1 MIAKCYGLQG
11 VRRWLLCKSNL
22 CNIPGSLIQLSN
34 SRIST
39 SSWHQ
44 LVPENKALYSGKWE
58 SSLSGKSFPVFNPA
72 TGERLR
78 SVPACSKEECE
89 VCINTTS
96 VSQKEWASKSPDE
109 RSSIIRKW
117 ADTIRENVDSL
128 TALITAENGKSSS
141 DARTEVLSGILA
153 LEWYAEEARRVFGR
167 YVPSLR
173 SHSKKQLIIHQPVG
187 VVGVITPWNFPLSM
201 ITRKAGAA
209 LASGCSV
216 IVKPSEDT
224 PLSAL
229 AVSYLGVEKA
239 GIPPGV
245 LNVITAAAGE
255 EGAQQVGD
263 TLCTNPHVRLVGFTG
278 STKVGMML
286 YAKAANHGKRVLL
299 EMGGNAPFIVFDS
312 ANLEKAITGTLGC
325 KFRCSGQTCVSA
337 NRIFV
342 HESIYDKFVTKLSEA
357 VSRLHMGDG
366 ANSNVNLGPVINMKA
381 LNKIEDL
388 VRSAIENGAQA
399 LIGGQGRLV
408 TKDSFG
414 FDYSKGYFYP
424 ATVLSNCHPK
434 MACVEEEIFG
444 PVASVC
450 RFRSEES
457 VIELANETSYGLAGY
472 IYTEDMGQAWRMA
485 EKLQVGMV
493 GLNTGFVSTV
503 ELPFGGVKN
512 SGIGREG
519 GPNALHEFMDIKTI
533 TWDVSEN

>member
-1 MIAKCYGLQG
+1 MIAKCYDLQG
-11 VRRWLLCKSNL
+11 VRRWLLC
-22 CNIPGSLIQLSN
+22 

-224 PLSAL
+224 PLWL
-229 AVSYLGVEKA
+229 
-239 GIPPGV
+239 
-245 LNVITAAAGE
+245 
-255 EGAQQVGD
+255 
-263 TLCTNPHVRLVGFTG
+263 HWF
-278 STKVGMML
+278 TKVGMML

-388 VRSAIENGAQA
+388 VRSAIEM
-399 LIGGQGRLV
+399 V
-408 TKDSFG
+408 
-414 FDYSKGYFYP
+414 
-424 ATVLSNCHPK
+424 PK
-434 MACVEEEIFG
+434 L
-444 PVASVC
+444 C